1 MNSYVDKNAIMNI
14 IGGIF
19 KNSEILGNEE
29 YWFYEDDFYEKL
41 PKILYGALNNL
52 YIDGIKKFD
61 LIILDDYLS
70 KNKEIYPLFQSKGIE
85 YLKHCIS
92 ISEPE
97 NFHYYFERM
106 KKFTYMR
113 TLDANGINMKWFYDP
128 TISIL
133 NGSAMEEQE
142 NRLNNTTLVD
152 LAIATDKHI
161 DSIKIQC
168 GNSDTKVG
176 TQAGAGLKDLLER
189 LKETPEIGIPMYGKF
204 VNTITK
210 GARLSKLYLRSAA
223 TGLGKTRTMVADACT
238 FACNELYDSDKKQW
252 VKNGTQEPTL
262 FIATEQELDE
272 IQTLLVAFISDVDE
286 EKIVESTATHEE
298 LSRVARAAQIIEESP
313 LYIVHCPDFS
323 LQDIESIIKIN
334 VKNYD
339 VKYVCYDYLHT
350 SMKILEEITRRSGGV
365 RLREDNVLF
374 MMSVTLKD
382 LCNKYQIFILTAT
395 QLNGDWIEAKE
406 VNQNLLRGAKSI
418 ADKIDLGCIIMPVRS
433 FEADNVLAIS
443 KKLNCKVPTTAIHY
457 YKNRRSRYKDI
468 IVWCENCLGTC
479 KLKPLF
485 ITDKNF
491 NIVNLTDMKI
501 VVKEAM

>member
-1 MNSYVDKNAIMNI
+1 M
-14 IGGIF
+14 
-19 KNSEILGNEE
+19 
-29 YWFYEDDFYEKL
+29 
-41 PKILYGALNNL
+41 
-52 YIDGIKKFD
+52 
-61 LIILDDYLS
+61 
-70 KNKEIYPLFQSKGIE
+70 
-85 YLKHCIS
+85 
-92 ISEPE
+92 
-97 NFHYYFERM
+97 
-106 KKFTYMR
+106 
-113 TLDANGINMKWFYDP
+113 
-128 TISIL
+128 
-133 NGSAMEEQE
+133 
-142 NRLNNTTLVD
+142 
-152 LAIATDKHI
+152 
-161 DSIKIQC
+161 
-168 GNSDTKVG
+168 
-176 TQAGAGLKDLLER
+176 
-189 LKETPEIGIPMYGKF
+189 
-204 VNTITK
+204 
-210 GARLSKLYLRSAA
+210 
-223 TGLGKTRTMVADACT
+223 
-238 FACNELYDSDKKQW
+238 
-252 VKNGTQEPTL
+252 
-262 FIATEQELDE
+262 
-272 IQTLLVAFISDVDE
+272 
-286 EKIVESTATHEE
+286 
-298 LSRVARAAQIIEESP
+298 ARAAQIIEESP
-313 LYIVHCPDFS
+313 LYIIHCPDFS

-491 NIVNLTDMKI
+491 NVVNLTDMKI